1 MLERIIM
8 DIERFLHYFARILT
22 LLLVIPL
29 HEAAHALVAKWCGDA
44 TATRQGRVSLNPFDH
59 IDPIGALL
67 MIMTGFGWA
76 KPVDVN
82 PARMKHPRRDMAL
95 TALAGPVSNLIAAFA
110 AGLIKACIL
119 ATDNGMKAYLE
130 YNITNKVTTT
140 YCVMLLMEFLM
151 IVNIG
156 LAVFNLLPIP
166 PLDGFNVM
174 RYFTGA
180 KVDRWFYAHF
190 REVQIGFLVF
200 LLVLNM
206 GIIPD
211 KYNVLVLARNKIYDG
226 MWDILWHIPEN
237 KWNKN

>member
-29 HEAAHALVAKWCGDA
+29 HEAAHALVAKWCGDD

-110 AGLIKACIL
+110 AGLVKACIL

-130 YNITNKVTTT
+130 YHITNKMTTT
-140 YCVMLLMEFLM
+140 YSVILLMEFLM

-156 LAVFNLLPIP
+156 LAVFNLIPIP

-180 KVDRWFYAHF
+180 KVDRWFYNHY
-190 REVQIGFLVF
+190 REIQIGFLVF
-200 LLVLNM
+200 ILVLNM
-206 GIIPD
+206 GVIPD
-211 KYNVLVLARNKIYDG
+211 KYNLLLIARNKIYDG
-226 MWDILWHIPEN
+226 MWDILWHIPEH
-237 KWNKN
+237 KWNKS